1 MRKVPVERMSKAM
14 RSEVLKAV
22 DEPVVVTERGHPIL
36 VLRSLLE
43 DDIADEL
50 IAQHPE
56 FKASIEQALR
66 QKAEGQTKTL
76 SELRRKYT
84 PE

>member
-1 MRKVPVERMSKAM
+1 MAKRKVR
-14 RSEVLKAV
+14 
-22 DEPVVVTERGHPIL
+22 
-36 VLRSLLE
+36 

-76 SELRRKYT
+76 AELRRKYT